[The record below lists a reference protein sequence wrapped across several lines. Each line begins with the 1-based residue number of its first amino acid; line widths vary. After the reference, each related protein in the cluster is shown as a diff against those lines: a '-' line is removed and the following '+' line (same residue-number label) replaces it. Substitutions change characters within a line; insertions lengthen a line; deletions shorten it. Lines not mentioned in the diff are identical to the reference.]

1 MYSST
6 SATLL
11 RNGIPTLPT
20 IVSPTASLDEFLRH
34 IGLTHCLA
42 KFYKIGI
49 HNISDLMH
57 LSQVDFLNYGLMLDE
72 AQRILDALNR
82 FHILFSVF
90 FVQIEFI
97 SKILVKNFSKYIFRI
112 TDLINFSLKIV
123 SLENKSHFKPFKYI
137 LLYRFQVFFLNNS
150 FFCRPMTTL
159 QRANDMPEPC
169 FIQPSKHPS
178 VYSPRMI
185 DSSPTFGGKIKSGF
199 FV

>member
-1 MYSST
+1 MPPPMDTPVTLHNLMLRCWHIDRHKRPTFAQILQILEEYIRHPDLIYITESIHNGINNSEICSFNSSMYSST

-49 HNISDLMH
+49 HNVSDLMH

-72 AQRILDALNR
+72 AQRILDALN
-82 FHILFSVF
+82 
-90 FVQIEFI
+90 
-97 SKILVKNFSKYIFRI
+97 
-112 TDLINFSLKIV
+112 
-123 SLENKSHFKPFKYI
+123 
-137 LLYRFQVFFLNNS
+137 
-150 FFCRPMTTL
+150 RPMTTL